1 MTDTVVLCSST
12 SKTTH
17 VDTVVEKQ
25 EGGAQREKGTTT
37 IYQTAP
43 PGMGQSV
50 RFCGVD
56 LGVIRRNEVMSPRHG
71 FSADGSRFLS
81 LSKFLYN
88 FHDYKSPCLQVGRQ
102 DSMNLMPLHCL
113 RFGPRSNR
121 CEHEFQRV
129 RRLRPSENSLLE
141 QRTKTSTILL
151 APKAAA
157 FLGPRTTTEEHIY
170 GCMSDD
176 WVCIGKVIYLSIQLQ
191 LY

>member
-1 MTDTVVLCSST
+1 MLTRWWKSKKEELKEKKGPLQSIRLLPLEWGKASAFAESTWVLFAGMKSCPQGMDFRLMVQGFSLSPSFST
-12 SKTTH
+12 IS
-17 VDTVVEKQ
+17 
-25 EGGAQREKGTTT
+25 TTT
-37 IYQTAP
+37 
-43 PGMGQSV
+43 
-50 RFCGVD
+50 
-56 LGVIRRNEVMSPRHG
+56 
-71 FSADGSRFLS
+71 S
-81 LSKFLYN
+81 LHVF
-88 FHDYKSPCLQVGRQ
+88 QVGRQ

-176 WVCIGKVIYLSIQLQ
+176 WVCIGKVIYLSMISRAPFEVLD
-191 LY
+191 